1 MSTDRNGRPIP
12 PGRTRAIVNPGVK
25 SRQSLE
31 RSRGITEPI
40 DPDRHYIVTPGEG
53 TTDDPRPEYWPKE
66 GQSTLTGLE
75 DAITRAAW
83 LSMSRDHQ
91 VVIRISPD
99 SDPKVIRRYTGGN
112 NLTLV
117 QAGEQA

>member
-1 MSTDRNGRPIP
+1 MRTDRNGRPIP

-40 DPDRHYIVTPGEG
+40 DPARHYIVEPGEPG
-53 TTDDPRPEYWPKE
+53 GSEEYFPKD
-66 GQSTLTGLE
+66 GQSSLQGCE
-75 DAITRAAW
+75 AAISRAAW
-83 LSMSRDHQ
+83 LSMSHGAQR
-91 VVIRISPD
+91 VWRISPD

-112 NLTLV
+112 TLTLV
-117 QAGEQA
+117 QAGDLT

>member
-12 PGRTRAIVNPGVK
+12 PGRTRAIVNPGTK
-25 SRQSLE
+25 SHQSLE

-40 DPDRHYIVTPGEG
+40 DPARHYIVEPGEPG
-53 TTDDPRPEYWPKE
+53 GSEEYFPKD
-66 GQSTLTGLE
+66 GQSSLQGCE
-75 DAITRAAW
+75 AAISRAAW
-83 LSMSRDHQ
+83 LSMSHGAQR
-91 VVIRISPD
+91 VWRISPD

-117 QAGEQA
+117 QAGDAA